1 MNVKHLHGRPVT
13 CKEYC
18 YWFCECVE
26 RFRARPSAL
35 RSIKDVS
42 IFAVVVGVR
51 IQSFFQ
57 VVATVYYTTVIRTI
71 IENYKAGLATV
82 IVLPLTFSFII
93 KAFEQDPDF
102 WRDRTAIHETL
113 LAECFEKFDTETKQG
128 RSVFDDLHSYFLSIL
143 QSQLNVSERFK
154 VCPCPRLLFCPS
166 RRHPAHFHFSAPCP
180 LCGHLT
186 CRTSPTFYL
195 IHI

>member
-1 MNVKHLHGRPVT
+1 ALFAPESMNVKHLHGRPVT

-35 RSIKDVS
+35 RSIKD
-42 IFAVVVGVR
+42 
-51 IQSFFQ
+51 

-143 QSQLNVSERFK
+143 QSQLNVRGI
-154 VCPCPRLLFCPS
+154 LLIFT
-166 RRHPAHFHFSAPCP
+166 FP
-180 LCGHLT
+180 LLARCVDT
-186 CRTSPTFYL
+186 
-195 IHI
+195 